1 MNRKRTVRRHP
12 LVIKTE
18 ETLTSRTPDEY
29 GMLRARRASCLNV
42 RASPRSIA
50 RALRIMN
57 RLLSAIENDGHKVMI
72 TAEEKPRTMAL
83 IDGQQIPFS
92 LWESSRSREHVLSK
106 TEAMES
112 KQHPHRS
119 FGRWGFRPTGQLTLE
134 IDRWRF
140 WGVRTMWADGKRG
153 RLEQQLDSILEGMR
167 QAAAKAK
174 EIEAEH
180 LRERQAREAEEQRR
194 LDEQRRLEEEQRRI
208 RELSQQA
215 TSWRQGRLVKQ
226 FLDHV
231 REKALSSGMS
241 CDSESK
247 LGRWLAWATEQGDKL
262 DPTKGILAKCEPAPT
277 TPIVSD
283 PQSNLGGVESN
294 NLPTQMPSQ
303 EPVRSITEVSSGRSG
318 TEAPLDKSS
327 NGQEKQKEEGAR
339 SRRRLERTVLYQQV
353 WSQPVQQVA
362 KSYGISGR
370 GLGKACRR
378 LLVPVPPR
386 GYWARVRNGY
396 KEKKPPLP
404 KLNGQA
410 PTPSVS

>member
-1 MNRKRTVRRHP
+1 MNMILATQSHERRKRGVGGRRAAKARTNRRHP
-12 LVIKTE
+12 LVIKTDE
-18 ETLTSRTPDEY
+18 ILRSRTPDEY

-57 RLLSAIENDGHKVMI
+57 RLLRAIENDGHKVMI

-112 KQHPHRS
+112 KQHLHRS
-119 FGRWGFRPTGQLTLE
+119 FGRWGFRPTDQLTLE

-140 WGVRTMWADGKRG
+140 WGVRTVWADGKRG

-180 LRERQAREAEEQRR
+180 VRERQAREAQEQRR

-215 TSWRQGRLVKQ
+215 TNWRQGRLVKQ

-241 CDSESK
+241 CDSEST
-247 LGRWLAWATEQGDKL
+247 LGPWLAWATEQGDKL
-262 DPTKGILAKCEPAPT
+262 DPTKGILAKFEPAPT
-277 TPIVSD
+277 IPIV
-283 PQSNLGGVESN
+283 
-294 NLPTQMPSQ
+294 
-303 EPVRSITEVSSGRSG
+303 
-318 TEAPLDKSS
+318 
-327 NGQEKQKEEGAR
+327 
-339 SRRRLERTVLYQQV
+339 
-353 WSQPVQQVA
+353 
-362 KSYGISGR
+362 
-370 GLGKACRR
+370 
-378 LLVPVPPR
+378 
-386 GYWARVRNGY
+386 
-396 KEKKPPLP
+396 
-404 KLNGQA
+404 
-410 PTPSVS
+410 